1 MYTLQTKEARYW
13 KFKAT
18 LILKTETLV
27 FRRNQMDST
36 NIGILSMLTSGKE
49 NQVKENSMKSSDFT
63 SKEISMLFHNYLKT
77 DILI

>member
-36 NIGILSMLTSGKE
+36 NIGILFMLMSGRE

>member
-27 FRRNQMDST
+27 LRRNQMDLT
-36 NIGILSMLTSGKE
+36 NIGMLFMLMSGRE